1 MTMLL
6 GGEPTGLT
14 SVPRHWRGPLPS
26 LSPIRQLP
34 TRGGY
39 AQVPS
44 ALLHGGYPDLGV
56 LTWVWLR
63 LMFQDRSEQTNYQ
76 TMAAGLGLD
85 HLSARVAANKFS
97 VAVQPLL

>member
-6 GGEPTGLT
+6 GGEPTGLA

-56 LTWVWLR
+56 LIWVWLR
-63 LMFQDRSEQTNYQ
+63 LEFQGSSQ
-76 TMAAGLGLD
+76 M
-85 HLSARVAANKFS
+85 RV
-97 VAVQPLL
+97 